1 MEKGFTLVIPL
12 YNKVKCIR
20 HTLDSVLNNHGSY
33 PFKCIIVD
41 DDSTDGSSE
50 IGEEYDVKYP
60 DVFQYVKIKH
70 HGHKTPVNAR
80 NLGIKLAETRYIGF
94 LDADDELCAG
104 FIDRGCT
111 FLDEHPEYSMYGN
124 GFITRDIDE
133 NGEVKDTVLTYELN
147 KINNFYEYLVAN
159 GNAVHFCA
167 SVYKTELVKD
177 NLFTDNFCED
187 TVFKSKYV
195 IKNLPI
201 YIDNSHYDSIIYNN
215 QNSESSCWNAP
226 RTNLSF
232 NHELVE
238 IIKREIPKERMN
250 FYMTCLDNGNIY
262 LKSL

>member
-20 HTLDSVLNNHGSY
+20 YTLDSVFNNHGDY

-80 NLGIKLAETRYIGF
+80 NFGIKLAETRYIGF

-104 FIDRGCT
+104 FIDRGCM

-124 GFITRDIDE
+124 GLTLRVLDE
-133 NGEVKDTVLTYELN
+133 NGEIKETTWNYGTN
-147 KINNFYEYLVAN
+147 KINNFIDCLFA
-159 GNAVHFCA
+159 GAQDISFCA

-187 TVFKSKYV
+187 SIFKLKY
-195 IKNLPI
+195 IYKNLPI
-201 YIDNSHYDSIIYNN
+201 YIDNSTCESIVWNRQYN
-215 QNSESSCWNAP
+215 ESYKWNVK
-226 RTNLSF
+226 RTNDSKIKEVFLTLK
-232 NHELVE
+232 NELPGFKYEYEFINDETVALYE
-238 IIKREIPKERMN
+238 V
-250 FYMTCLDNGNIY
+250 
-262 LKSL
+262 